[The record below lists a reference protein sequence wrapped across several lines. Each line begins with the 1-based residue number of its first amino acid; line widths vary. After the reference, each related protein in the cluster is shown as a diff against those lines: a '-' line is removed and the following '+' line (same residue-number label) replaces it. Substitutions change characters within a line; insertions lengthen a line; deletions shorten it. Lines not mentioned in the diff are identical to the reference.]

1 MLEGQK
7 RGIIVTLLLHVFAFS
22 IVFVLVFVFVL
33 EFVFVLSMEMRS
45 HGACCIVVGG
55 TIKRNYGD
63 VIAAK
68 KGRKLISTLQGFHV
82 IQHKRSY
89 LNNNKKNIYH
99 F

>member
-1 MLEGQK
+1 
-7 RGIIVTLLLHVFAFS
+7 
-22 IVFVLVFVFVL
+22 
-33 EFVFVLSMEMRS
+33 MEMRS

-82 IQHKRSY
+82 IEHKRSY
-89 LNNNKKNIYH
+89 LNNNKKYIISNEYMMKREKIVCNLKVTGSKRS
-99 F
+99 